1 METTTARDATSLVLY
16 QHLARRMNHL
26 EEHFR
31 LLGEADMTVAIV
43 VKAPAYT
50 FTVQLVFEELRCEGV
65 DAVTSDEAKLADFQ
79 LVGDL
84 ASWNAMFDDIV
95 TNGAASGDFT
105 INSLALRGN
114 RISCE
119 GADPMGLD
127 KFSRFN
133 QTLQDFLDGAAHID
147 LTRSNV

>member
-1 METTTARDATSLVLY
+1 MRTTTAIDATSLVMY
-16 QHLARRMNHL
+16 ERLARRMNHL
-26 EEHFR
+26 KEHFR

-43 VKAPAYT
+43 VKAPVYT

-65 DAVTSDEAKLADFQ
+65 DAITSDEAKLADFQ

-105 INSLALRGN
+105 MNSLALRGN
-114 RISCE
+114 RISCQ
-119 GADPMGLD
+119 GTDPMGLD

-133 QTLQDFLDGAAHID
+133 QTLQDFLDGAAHFD
-147 LTRSNV
+147 LARSIT

>member
-1 METTTARDATSLVLY
+1 MLY
-16 QHLARRMNHL
+16 EHLARRMNHR

-31 LLGEADMTVAIV
+31 TLGEADMTVAIV
-43 VKAPAYT
+43 VKTPDYN
-50 FTVQLVFEELRCEGV
+50 FTVQLVFEELRCAGV
-65 DAVTSDEAKLADFQ
+65 DVVTSDEAKLADFQ

-84 ASWNAMFDDIV
+84 ASWNAMFDNIV
-95 TNGAASGDFT
+95 FNGAALGDFT

-119 GADPMGLD
+119 SADPMGLD

-133 QTLQDFLDGAAHID
+133 QTLQDFLDGAAHLD
-147 LTRSNV
+147 LTRSTT

>member
-1 METTTARDATSLVLY
+1 MDNTTAIDATSLVLY
-16 QHLARRMNHL
+16 EHLARRMNHR

-31 LLGEADMTVAIV
+31 TLGEADMTVAIV
-43 VKAPAYT
+43 VKAPDYN
-50 FTVQLVFEELRCEGV
+50 FTVQLVFEELRCAGV
-65 DAVTSDEAKLADFQ
+65 DVVTSDEAKLADFQ

-84 ASWNAMFDDIV
+84 ASWNAMFDNIV
-95 TNGAASGDFT
+95 FNGAALGDFT

-119 GADPMGLD
+119 SADPMGLD

-133 QTLQDFLDGAAHID
+133 QTLQDFLDGAAHLD
-147 LTRSNV
+147 LTRSTT